1 MAPPLSP
8 KCRRRR
14 PLHSRF
20 PIRML
25 LCCVSITC
33 LALSSIRQKHSRA
46 RSHASGRGRQTEPG
60 NTAASCW
67 ATSSFTSRCLPAAPE
82 RSQEACIAC
91 PGGSLAARARARPQ
105 ACFPATG
112 QIARMRGRRGR
123 EGGGGR
129 RRGSGRRV
137 PASYQLARSCFSR
150 VFPARA
156 RHHLLLRR
164 PPRPLVDTNTMQMH
178 AHVVM

>member
-1 MAPPLSP
+1 
-8 KCRRRR
+8 
-14 PLHSRF
+14 
-20 PIRML
+20 ML

-112 QIARMRGRRGR
+112 QIARMRRRRGR
-123 EGGGGR
+123 EGEGGR
-129 RRGSGRRV
+129 ATPRKRTPRARV
-137 PASYQLARSCFSR
+137 LPTRSLVLFPCFSCAGAPS
-150 VFPARA
+150 PAAAAASPSA
-156 RHHLLLRR
+156 RRHEH
-164 PPRPLVDTNTMQMH
+164 N
-178 AHVVM
+178 ANACSCSHVTRYTALHS